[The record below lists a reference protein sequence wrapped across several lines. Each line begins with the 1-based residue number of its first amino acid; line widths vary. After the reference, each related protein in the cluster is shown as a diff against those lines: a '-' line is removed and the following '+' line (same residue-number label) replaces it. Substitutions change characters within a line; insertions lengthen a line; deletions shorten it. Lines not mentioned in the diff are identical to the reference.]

1 MHSSESPAVIRSSTC
16 KPEIDCKACQNCRFQ
31 PVQATVLWGCGTYP
45 VSWRRRGGPLWTI
58 FHQGASARKSASV
71 VSPNFHDTKD
81 MTGIGKF
88 GNVHQ
93 HLQQLENPSSY
104 IPSSHEIS
112 HPIFPSKISHDISQ
126 VDLVFSGEIMWNPTS
141 FTGLIPMIFHMNP
154 TSLAS

>member
-1 MHSSESPAVIRSSTC
+1 MFKNNFKLLDFFTTRRMHSSESPAVIRPSTC

-58 FHQGASARKSASV
+58 FHQGVSARKLASV

-81 MTGIGKF
+81 ITGIGKF

-93 HLQQLENPSSY
+93 HLQQRKLENSSSS

-112 HPIFPSKISHDISQ
+112 HGFSHQIIWF
-126 VDLVFSGEIMWNPTS
+126 LVVKSCEIQPV
-141 FTGLIPMIFHMNP
+141 
-154 TSLAS
+154 SLDWSR